1 MKGSKEEAYDLLH
14 SKGFEKGPD
23 GVWRKKGSACGDT
36 TGGANPKP
44 AKDKPKRRKR
54 VQSKAKPVCRTI
66 AIVTVRTVRSR
77 DYDGLGAASKH
88 YLDGLRQIGMFE
100 DDSPEHLEVLAVAER
115 VRHFRE
121 EETIIELFQ
130 VELAEL
136 QHSK

>member
-1 MKGSKEEAYDLLH
+1 MKGQKSDALDLLR

-23 GVWRKKGSACGDT
+23 GIWRKKGSACSDSS
-36 TGGANPKP
+36 GGPDPKP
-44 AKDKPKRRKR
+44 AKNKPKRRKR
-54 VQSKAKPVCRTI
+54 VPSKAKPVCRTV

-88 YLDGLRQIGMFE
+88 YLDGLRHIGMFE

-130 VELAEL
+130 VELAETG
-136 QHSK
+136 SPT